1 MPIFTGMTTLS
12 RSGPARPAL
21 PAAAIL
27 VLAFASACLSLAGTD
42 WLVFGV
48 AGATGLA
55 VVAAAWLVPW
65 ERVPLIALLAP
76 PVGCDLVIA
85 LLRQAQG
92 GSQSGYSPL
101 VVLSVVW
108 VGLTLRR
115 REVAAIT
122 VCTAA
127 LFGIPMVV
135 IGGTMY
141 PHTGWRGVVLWTV
154 VAAVVGTGA
163 HRATAAHRRQ
173 AALAAARARELD
185 ELVATQTAIAT
196 SRFDLET
203 VLATVVDEAQQL
215 TGADAAIVE
224 LPDGDDLVYRAAGGV
239 AEAHLGLRVAR
250 EGSLSGLALST
261 RRVLVCHD
269 SEVDPRVDRE
279 ACRRV
284 GARSMI
290 VVPLLHEDEAAG
302 VLKVSS
308 GRANAF
314 EDRHAQLL
322 AALGNLIAAALVR
335 ADLMHRLADQ
345 AITDELTGL
354 ANRRGWYRQ
363 LDLALARA
371 RRTHEPL
378 SVVLLDLDGFKAV
391 NDRRGHA
398 AGDRLLRTVSGGWLA
413 AVRLS
418 DVLGRVGGDEF
429 AVLLEGADAFAAEE
443 IVARLEAAL
452 PAGQGVSAGI
462 ATWNGE
468 ETGEALVSR
477 ADARMYG
484 RKRQRQ
490 LAAR

>member
-1 MPIFTGMTTLS
+1 MNTLA
-12 RSGPARPAL
+12 RTGPARPAL

-27 VLAFASACLSLAGTD
+27 LLAFASACLSLAGTD
-42 WLVFGV
+42 WLLFGV
-48 AGATGLA
+48 AAAAAA
-55 VVAAAWLVPW
+55 VVLTAAQLAPW
-65 ERVPLIALLAP
+65 ERAPLFALLAP
-76 PVGCDLVIA
+76 PVGCDVVIG

-127 LFGIPMVV
+127 LFGVPMVL
-135 IGGTMY
+135 IGGAMY

-163 HRATAAHRRQ
+163 HRVTTAHRRQ

-185 ELVATQTAIAT
+185 ELVATRTAIAT

-203 VLATVVDEAQQL
+203 VLATVVEEAQQL

-239 AEAHLGLRVAR
+239 AHSHLGVRVAQ
-250 EGSLSGLALST
+250 EGSLSGLALRM
-261 RRVLVCHD
+261 RRVLVCRD

-308 GRANAF
+308 GRADAF

-354 ANRRGWYRQ
+354 ANRRGWYTQ
-363 LDLALARA
+363 LDSALARA

-378 SVVLLDLDGFKAV
+378 SVVLLDLDGFKTV

-398 AGDRLLRTVSGGWLA
+398 AGDRLLRAVSANWLA
-413 AVRLS
+413 AVRES

-429 AVLLEGADAFAAEE
+429 AVLLEGADGAAADE

-462 ATWNGE
+462 ATWNGD

-477 ADARMYG
+477 ADAQMYG

>member
-1 MPIFTGMTTLS
+1 
-12 RSGPARPAL
+12 
-21 PAAAIL
+21 
-27 VLAFASACLSLAGTD
+27 
-42 WLVFGV
+42 
-48 AGATGLA
+48 
-55 VVAAAWLVPW
+55 
-65 ERVPLIALLAP
+65 
-76 PVGCDLVIA
+76 
-85 LLRQAQG
+85 
-92 GSQSGYSPL
+92 
-101 VVLSVVW
+101 
-108 VGLTLRR
+108 
-115 REVAAIT
+115 
-122 VCTAA
+122 
-127 LFGIPMVV
+127 
-135 IGGTMY
+135 
-141 PHTGWRGVVLWTV
+141 
-154 VAAVVGTGA
+154 
-163 HRATAAHRRQ
+163 
-173 AALAAARARELD
+173 
-185 ELVATQTAIAT
+185 
-196 SRFDLET
+196 
-203 VLATVVDEAQQL
+203 
-215 TGADAAIVE
+215 
-224 LPDGDDLVYRAAGGV
+224 
-239 AEAHLGLRVAR
+239 
-250 EGSLSGLALST
+250 
-261 RRVLVCHD
+261 
-269 SEVDPRVDRE
+269 
-279 ACRRV
+279 
-284 GARSMI
+284 MI

-314 EDRHAQLL
+314 EERHAQLL